1 MKKTLS
7 VAAALCLGAC
17 VYGNPVNNE
26 GFFANSDI
34 TKVEWARVGGRG
46 TSCQTNWF
54 FGLIPFGSNSLA
66 SAVERGGITKVAYV
80 DTDMVL
86 YLPLLMT
93 RECTNVYGEVGA
105 KRSDSIYRSS
115 SASTGASA
123 STGGASSVKPAVSA
137 ASAAS
142 KTEVSA
148 SAGSAPAASVSA
160 SDYDFPVKSE

>member
-105 KRSDSIYRSS
+105 RRSDSIYRNS
-115 SASTGASA
+115 STGASA
-123 STGGASSVKPAVSA
+123 SVGGASSVKPAVSA
-137 ASAAS
+137 ASVAP
-142 KTEVSA
+142 KPEVP
-148 SAGSAPAASVSA
+148 GSAPAASVSA

>member
-7 VAAALCLGAC
+7 VAVALCLSAC

-34 TKVEWARVGGRG
+34 TKVEWARVGGKG
-46 TSCQTNWF
+46 SSCQTNWF

-66 SAVERGGITKVAYV
+66 SAVERGGITKIAYV
-80 DTDMVL
+80 DTDSVL

-105 KRSDSIYRSS
+105 RRSDSVYRSS
-115 SASTGASA
+115 GASTSTGASA
-123 STGGASSVKPAVSA
+123 GGASAVKPAVSA

-142 KTEVSA
+142 KPEVP
-148 SAGSAPAASVSA
+148 GSAPVASVSA